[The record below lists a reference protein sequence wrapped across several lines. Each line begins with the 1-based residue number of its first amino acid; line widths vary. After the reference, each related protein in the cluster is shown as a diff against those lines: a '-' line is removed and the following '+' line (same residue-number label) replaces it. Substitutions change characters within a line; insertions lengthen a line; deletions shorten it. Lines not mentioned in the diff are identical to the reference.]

1 MLLILVLVVLEMVLR
16 VVEPIHDMLGGCGL
30 GRHLLVLNI
39 IVLFIIIVDT
49 FRVVCI
55 LLLLVIIFI

>member
-16 VVEPIHDMLGGCGL
+16 VVEPIHNMLGSCGL
-30 GRHLLVLNI
+30 GRDLLVLNI
-39 IVLFIIIVDT
+39 VVLFVIVMDS

>member
-1 MLLILVLVVLEMVLR
+1 M
-16 VVEPIHDMLGGCGL
+16 VEPIHDMLGGCGL
-30 GRHLLVLNI
+30 CRDLLVLNI
-39 IVLFIIIVDT
+39 VVLFIIIMDS